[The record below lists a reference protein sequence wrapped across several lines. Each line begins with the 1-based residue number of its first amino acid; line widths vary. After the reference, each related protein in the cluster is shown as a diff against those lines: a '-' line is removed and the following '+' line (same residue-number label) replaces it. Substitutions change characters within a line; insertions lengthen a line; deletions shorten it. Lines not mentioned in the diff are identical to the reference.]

1 MFEVADR
8 LKNVK
13 VSASAAMTRKV
24 RELRAQGVKIVG
36 LSSGEPD
43 FPTPAHA
50 IEAAHQ
56 AALAGDTK
64 YPPQDGVKSL
74 KEAIQRKF
82 KRDNNLDY
90 ALDEIMVSNGSK
102 QIMYDVL
109 MASVNPGDE
118 VIIPAPGWISYADQ
132 AVIAGAVPVPVS
144 CPENNHFKM
153 RAADLEAVITAKT
166 KWVVMNFPN
175 NPTGAVCSPAEM
187 RQICDVLM
195 KHKHVMV
202 MADDVYE
209 HLIYGDAKF
218 CTVAEIEPA
227 LKDRTLTVNGASK
240 AYAMT
245 GWRVGFAGGPR
256 AMIAAMT
263 NMQGQI
269 GSGISTIGQAAATAA
284 LNGPQELL
292 KERAADYQKRRDEVV
307 GMLRAAK
314 GLTCHMPEGAFYVFP
329 NVAGCIGKTTKGG
342 RKIAND
348 TDFVTALLEEKH
360 VATVQGAAYGMSPY
374 FRISYATDMASLR
387 EGCTRIQEF
396 CSELH

>member
-8 LKNVK
+8 LRNVK
-13 VSASAAMTRKV
+13 ISASAAMTRKV
-24 RELRAQGVKIVG
+24 RELRAHGVKIVG

-43 FPTPAHA
+43 FPTPLHA
-50 IEAAHQ
+50 IEAANK

-64 YPPQDGVKSL
+64 YPPQDGVKPL

-90 ALDEIMVSNGSK
+90 ALEEIMVSNGSK
-102 QIMYDVL
+102 QIMYDAL

-132 AVIAGAVPVPVS
+132 ATIAGAKPVLVS
-144 CPENNHFKM
+144 CPENNQFKL
-153 RAADLEAVITAKT
+153 RAPDLEAAITPKT
-166 KWVVMNFPN
+166 KWVVLNFPN
-175 NPTGAVCSPAEM
+175 NPTGAVCSRAEM
-187 RQICDVLM
+187 RDIADVVLA
-195 KHKHVMV
+195 HPHVLV

-209 HLIYGDAKF
+209 HLTYDDFGF
-218 CTVAEIEPA
+218 CTIAEVEPR
-227 LKDRTLTVNGASK
+227 LKERTLTVNGASK

-256 AMIAAMT
+256 PMIAAMT

-269 GSGISTIGQAAATAA
+269 GSGISTI
-284 LNGPQELL
+284 
-292 KERAADYQKRRDEVV
+292 
-307 GMLRAAK
+307 
-314 GLTCHMPEGAFYVFP
+314 TCHKPEGAFYVFP
-329 NVAGCIGKTTKGG
+329 NIAGCIGKTTQAG
-342 RKIAND
+342 RKIGTD

-387 EGCTRIQEF
+387 EGCRRIQEF
-396 CSELH
+396 CSELK